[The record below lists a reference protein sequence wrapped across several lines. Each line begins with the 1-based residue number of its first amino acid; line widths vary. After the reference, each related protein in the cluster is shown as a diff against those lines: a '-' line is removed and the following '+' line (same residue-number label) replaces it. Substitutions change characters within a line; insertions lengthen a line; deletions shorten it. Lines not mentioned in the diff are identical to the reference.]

1 MVVRP
6 VDLRSVTSMKIM
18 LLNRMISTRWFLP
31 SRVEIVSSGNTKKY
45 VVSAFLLGVAL
56 FGAASTATAKQPVG
70 APNYLA
76 IVPPG
81 WKLLSEDA
89 TRHERR
95 FVSPSGDAWLSLFAR
110 PPEESIEAHLERVRH
125 HDNERITYERRG
137 ATWLVVSGYKGDRI
151 FYRRATLACNG
162 QSWHHLAFEY
172 PANQKLAFDQF
183 VTRASYALAAY
194 NRTGCPH

>member
-1 MVVRP
+1 VCMTFVWLIAVLDRYRRIAGR
-6 VDLRSVTSMKIM
+6 D
-18 LLNRMISTRWFLP
+18 
-31 SRVEIVSSGNTKKY
+31 
-45 VVSAFLLGVAL
+45 L
-56 FGAASTATAKQPVG
+56 FGASLFGIVLCAIATGVAAKQPVG
-70 APNYLA
+70 APDYHA
-76 IVPPG
+76 IVPPD
-81 WKLLSEDA
+81 WKLLSEDPQS
-89 TRHERR
+89 HERR

-125 HDNERITYERRG
+125 HDHERITYERRG

-194 NRTGCPH
+194 NRTGCPQ